1 MTDDSLLFAADETT
15 PANQE
20 VETEAAIPWNIL
32 IIDDEEEV
40 HVLDG
45 EGEDDDDHGSGGN
58 GGGRGRGRGRGCR
71 GRQPHR
77 SPCCH

>member
-40 HVLDG
+40 HKVSKLVLSKIRFDRRPL
-45 EGEDDDDHGSGGN
+45 HFLHAYSA
-58 GGGRGRGRGRGCR
+58 
-71 GRQPHR
+71 
-77 SPCCH
+77 